1 MKLYNLLIL
10 FMLLPIKILAQSNR
24 NNPDLSL
31 DDKVNN
37 YPNSLKIK
45 VKRNVVDTAQAK
57 IMYQQIKP
65 SLMKDYESL
74 VKRKNRCV
82 ELYAS
87 SIKKVKTEEDLLLLN
102 NAYNYTLI
110 TFPKYRNYKQGT
122 KVRNKAILKALSTKL
137 LLPIPIRISNT
148 ERDEIYEV
156 YDKDVEKG
164 KLTDRV
170 KEYLMLYSQNLE
182 DSINQVYAYNENIEQ
197 NWRQHLPRIPKKKI
211 IVEEDNPFYRGF
223 HYNNGN
229 TLDLLERYQQRKGW
243 EFLYSES
250 DRKEKHSTYPVE
262 LDYYVYN
269 SAPNYKVTFSETKE
283 GYEDKII
290 IKEVYD
296 AEGKLVCVP
305 GLDRAEN
312 FVFKDIER
320 VVYLKDYQNNKYNIK
335 SKSQHTQDYIS
346 LFLGRNGGFEKTYN
360 ESVGIALGSAFAG
373 YMYGGVTGDYLT
385 GRNKS
390 QQYAA
395 MQASKYIDS
404 DGQNYIK
411 QLVLDHESE
420 FKYIYMI
427 ERVSNISF
435 RVVYLNDQ
443 LKPSHCAIVTY
454 KTGKKPF
461 TCEYS
466 TKLIDMPANIPP
478 VHGGRLDW

>member
-1 MKLYNLLIL
+1 M
-10 FMLLPIKILAQSNR
+10 
-24 NNPDLSL
+24 
-31 DDKVNN
+31 
-37 YPNSLKIK
+37 
-45 VKRNVVDTAQAK
+45 
-57 IMYQQIKP
+57 
-65 SLMKDYESL
+65 
-74 VKRKNRCV
+74 
-82 ELYAS
+82 
-87 SIKKVKTEEDLLLLN
+87 
-102 NAYNYTLI
+102 
-110 TFPKYRNYKQGT
+110 
-122 KVRNKAILKALSTKL
+122 
-137 LLPIPIRISNT
+137 
-148 ERDEIYEV
+148 
-156 YDKDVEKG
+156 
-164 KLTDRV
+164 
-170 KEYLMLYSQNLE
+170 
-182 DSINQVYAYNENIEQ
+182 
-197 NWRQHLPRIPKKKI
+197 
-211 IVEEDNPFYRGF
+211 
-223 HYNNGN
+223 
-229 TLDLLERYQQRKGW
+229 
-243 EFLYSES
+243 
-250 DRKEKHSTYPVE
+250 
-262 LDYYVYN
+262 
-269 SAPNYKVTFSETKE
+269 
-283 GYEDKII
+283 DKII

-435 RVVYLNDQ
+435 RVVYPNDQ

-466 TKLIDMPANIPP
+466 ARIIGMPANIPP
-478 VHGGRLDW
+478 VHKGKEDW

>member
-1 MKLYNLLIL
+1 MKQYILLIL
-10 FMLLPIKILAQSNR
+10 LILLPTTIPAQSNG
-24 NNPDLSL
+24 NNPDLSI
-31 DDKVNN
+31 DDNVDNH
-37 YPNSLKIK
+37 PNTPKIK
-45 VKRNVVDTAQAK
+45 VKREVIDTVQAK
-57 IMYQQIKP
+57 IMYQRIKP
-65 SLMKDYESL
+65 SLMINYDVALQK
-74 VKRKNRCV
+74 KNRCD

-87 SIKKVKTEEDLLLLN
+87 SIEKVKTKEDWTLLN
-102 NAYNYTLI
+102 DAYNHAFNLAYQKQKNYYSLNEFYTL
-110 TFPKYRNYKQGT
+110 Y
-122 KVRNKAILKALSTKL
+122 
-137 LLPIPIRISNT
+137 
-148 ERDEIYEV
+148 
-156 YDKDVEKG
+156 YDKAVKKG
-164 KLTDRV
+164 KLTNAVRNALAV
-170 KEYLMLYSQNLE
+170 YSKNLE
-182 DSINQVYAYNENIEQ
+182 NNIKKARVCNETVEK
-197 NWRQHLPRIPKKKI
+197 NWWMYLTDAPKYE
-211 IVEEDNPFYRGF
+211 VVLEEDNPFYRGF

-466 TKLIDMPANIPP
+466 ARIIGMPANIPP
-478 VHGGRLDW
+478 VHEGKEDW

>member
-10 FMLLPIKILAQSNR
+10 FMLLPIKILAQSNM
-24 NNPDLSL
+24 DYSAFTV

-37 YPNSLKIK
+37 YPDLLRIQ
-45 VKRNVVDTAQAK
+45 VRRNVIDTAQAK

-74 VKRKNRCV
+74 QRRKNRCE
-82 ELYAS
+82 ELYTS

-137 LLPIPIRISNT
+137 LLPIPIHISNT

-164 KLTDRV
+164 KLTDLV
-170 KEYLMLYSQNLE
+170 KEYLMLYSLNLE
-182 DSINQVYAYNENIEQ
+182 DSINQINAYNENIEK
-197 NWRQHLPRIPKKKI
+197 NWLQHLPKIPQKDVI
-211 IVEEDNPFYRGF
+211 SEEYNPFYRGF
-223 HYNNGN
+223 HYNNGSK
-229 TLDLLERYQQRKGW
+229 LDLLERYQQRQGW
-243 EFLYSES
+243 EFLYSKYG
-250 DRKEKHSTYPVE
+250 RQEKHSIYPID
-262 LDYYVYN
+262 LYYYVYN
-269 SAPNYKVTFSETKE
+269 SAPNYKVTYSESTE
-283 GYEDKII
+283 NYEYKTT
-290 IKEVYD
+290 IKEVYN

-305 GLDRAEN
+305 GLDRTKD
-312 FVFKDIER
+312 FVFKDIKR
-320 VVYLKDYQNNKYNIK
+320 VVYLKDYQNNKYDIK

-346 LFLGRNGGFEKTYN
+346 LVLGRNGGLEKTYS
-360 ESVGIALGSAFAG
+360 ESVGIVLGSALAG
-373 YMYGGVTGDYLT
+373 FMYGEVTGDYLT

-390 QQYAA
+390 QQYVA
-395 MQASKYIDS
+395 MEASKYIDP
-404 DGQNYIK
+404 DGQNYVK
-411 QLVLDHESE
+411 QLELDHESE
-420 FKYIYMI
+420 FEYIYMI
-427 ERVSNISF
+427 ERVSNVSF
-435 RVVYLNDQ
+435 RVVYLNGL

-454 KTGKKPF
+454 KTGAKPF